1 MKTLLLFLL
10 LSVLSYGNSY
20 EELSK
25 KIIRELNY
33 IYQGRSYSGASTFA
47 KETKF
52 KYEFEAVSKYEI
64 EIKRSIDGIALD
76 KPFIIDLRKEYYVE
90 LEPDNKC
97 DPAIIISHELDII
110 YLYVK
115 DRCGHF
121 GGFNLYKRAETATV
135 LLKQYFYAAHNLMEV
150 K

>member
-1 MKTLLLFLL
+1 MKKTVLFLL

-33 IYQGRSYSGASTFA
+33 IYQERSYSGASTFA

-52 KYEFEAVSKYEI
+52 RYEFEAVSKYEI
-64 EIKRSIDGIALD
+64 EIKRSIDGVALD
-76 KPFIIDLRKEYYVE
+76 KPFIIDLRNDYHVE
-90 LEPDNKC
+90 LEPDTKC
-97 DPAIIISHELDII
+97 NPAIIISHELDII

-135 LLKQYFYAAHNLMEV
+135 LLKEYFYEAGEL
-150 K
+150 KK

>member
-1 MKTLLLFLL
+1 MKKLVLLVL
-10 LSVLSYGNSY
+10 LSVLSYANGY

-33 IYQGRSYSGASTFA
+33 IYQGRSYEGGSTFA

-52 KYEFEAVSKYEI
+52 RYEFEAISKYEI
-64 EIKRSIDGIALD
+64 EIKRSIDGVALD
-76 KPFIIDLRKEYYVE
+76 KPFIIDLRSSYYVE
-90 LEPDNKC
+90 LEPDTKC
-97 DPAIIISHELDII
+97 NPAIIISHELDII

-121 GGFNLYKRAETATV
+121 GGFNLYKRAENATV
-135 LLKQYFYAAHNLMEV
+135 LLKQYFYEARELKE
-150 K
+150 

>member
-1 MKTLLLFLL
+1 MKTIVLFLL

-33 IYQGRSYSGASTFA
+33 IYQERSYSGASTFA

-52 KYEFEAVSKYEI
+52 RYEFEALSKYEI
-64 EIKRSIDGIALD
+64 EIKRSIDGVDLD
-76 KPFIIDLRKEYYVE
+76 KPFIIDLRNDYHVE
-90 LEPDNKC
+90 LEPDTKC
-97 DPAIIISHELDII
+97 NPAIIISHELDII

-121 GGFNLYKRAETATV
+121 GGFNLYKRAETATA
-135 LLKQYFYAAHNLMEV
+135 LLKQYFYEAEELKE
-150 K
+150 

>member
-1 MKTLLLFLL
+1 MKKLVLLLL
-10 LSVLSYGNSY
+10 LSVLVYANSY
-20 EELSK
+20 EALSK

-52 KYEFEAVSKYEI
+52 RYEFEALSKYEI
-64 EIKRSIDGIALD
+64 EIKRSIDGVALD
-76 KPFIIDLRKEYYVE
+76 KPFIIDLRNEYYVE
-90 LEPDNKC
+90 LEPDTKC
-97 DPAIIISHELDII
+97 NPAIIISHELDII

-121 GGFNLYKRAETATV
+121 GGFNLYKRARDATI
-135 LLKQYFYAAHNLMEV
+135 LLKEYFYEAGELKE
-150 K
+150 

>member
-1 MKTLLLFLL
+1 MKKTVLFLL

-20 EELSK
+20 EERSK

-33 IYQGRSYSGASTFA
+33 IYQGRSYSGVSTLA

-52 KYEFEAVSKYEI
+52 RYGFEAVSKYEI
-64 EIKRSIDGIALD
+64 EIKRSIDEVALE
-76 KPFIIDLRKEYYVE
+76 KPFIIDLRNKYYVE
-90 LEPDNKC
+90 LEPDTKC
-97 DPAIIISHELDII
+97 NPALIISHELDII

-121 GGFNLYKRAETATV
+121 GGFNLYKRARDATV
-135 LLKQYFYAAHNLMEV
+135 LLKQYFHEASELKE
-150 K
+150 

>member
-1 MKTLLLFLL
+1 MKKTVLLLL

-52 KYEFEAVSKYEI
+52 TYRFEPISVYEI
-64 EIKRSIDGIALD
+64 EIKRNIGGVSLD

-90 LEPDNKC
+90 LEPDTKC
-97 DPAIIISHELDII
+97 NPAIIISHELDII

-121 GGFNLYKRAETATV
+121 GGFNLYKRARDATV
-135 LLKQYFYAAHNLMEV
+135 LLKQHFYEAGELEE
-150 K
+150 

>member
-1 MKTLLLFLL
+1 MQKTVLFLL

-33 IYQGRSYSGASTFA
+33 IYQERSYSGASTFA

-52 KYEFEAVSKYEI
+52 RYEFEAVSKYEI
-64 EIKRSIDGIALD
+64 EIKRSIDGVALD
-76 KPFIIDLRKEYYVE
+76 KPFIIDLRNDYHVE
-90 LEPDNKC
+90 LEPDTKC
-97 DPAIIISHELDII
+97 NPAIIISHELDII
-110 YLYVK
+110 YLYVN

-121 GGFNLYKRAETATV
+121 GGFNLYKRAEISTV
-135 LLKQYFYAAHNLMEV
+135 LLKEYFYEAGEL
-150 K
+150 KK

>member
-1 MKTLLLFLL
+1 MKKLVLFLL
-10 LSVLSYGNSY
+10 LSVLVYANSY
-20 EELSK
+20 EALSK

-33 IYQGRSYSGASTFA
+33 IYQERSYSGASTFA

-52 KYEFEAVSKYEI
+52 RYEFEALSKYEI
-64 EIKRSIDGIALD
+64 EIKRSIDGVALD
-76 KPFIIDLRKEYYVE
+76 KPFIIDLRNTYYVE
-90 LEPDNKC
+90 LEPDTKC
-97 DPAIIISHELDII
+97 NPALIISHELDII

-135 LLKQYFYAAHNLMEV
+135 LLKEYFYEAGELKE
-150 K
+150 

>member
-1 MKTLLLFLL
+1 MKKTVLFLL

-20 EELSK
+20 EELSN

-33 IYQGRSYSGASTFA
+33 IYQERSYSGASTFA
-47 KETKF
+47 KETTFRYKF
-52 KYEFEAVSKYEI
+52 EILSKYEI
-64 EIKRSIDGIALD
+64 EIKRSIDGVALD

-121 GGFNLYKRAETATV
+121 GGFNLYKRAETSTV
-135 LLKQYFYAAHNLMEV
+135 LLKQYFHEAGELR